1 MPYKSEKIKLSVE
14 QDRRIK
20 LTSEQKEEIYRKYHF
35 ENSDQRYSWATLAKE
50 YGVSKK
56 LIGLIVNKEFGEREA
71 ERSRE
76 YLKTYSIPKEKWAE
90 EMRNHRRYKQD
101 LYLKGELK

>member
-1 MPYKSEKIKLSVE
+1 MPYKSEKLKLSPE

-20 LTSEQKEEIYRKYHF
+20 LTDAQREEIYRKYHF
-35 ENSDQRYSWATLAKE
+35 ENDDKRYSWASLAKE

-56 LIGLIVNKEFGEREA
+56 SIGVIVNPELKEREA
-71 ERSRE
+71 ARSRE